1 MANIHTHYDNL
12 KVARNAPI
20 SVIKAAHKAL
30 CQTYHPD
37 KFQRNTEEA
46 ERIIKIVNASY
57 TALIN
62 PVTRAK
68 HDRWINKQEAKTKQS
83 EDTQFS
89 ETDEITQKQH
99 YQNQE
104 HTQPLPPKS
113 TQENWKPYNRASID
127 EYREID
133 AYKERYTVM
142 RYINECIALLVN
154 YWLELV
160 FYLVKYMKKSN

>member
-20 SVIKAAHKAL
+20 SVIKGAHKAL

-37 KFQRNTEEA
+37 KFQGSNEEA
-46 ERIIKIVNASY
+46 ERIMKIVNASY

-68 HDRWINKQEAKTKQS
+68 HDQWIKKQETKAKQS
-83 EDTQFS
+83 EDTKLS
-89 ETDEITQKQH
+89 ETDQH
-99 YQNQE
+99 YQQQE
-104 HTQPLPPKS
+104 HAQPPP
-113 TQENWKPYNRASID
+113 ENRAPCNRAFID

-133 AYKERYTVM
+133 AYKERFTVM
-142 RYINECIALLVN
+142 EYVNQGIALLVH

-160 FYLVKYMKKSN
+160 FSIAKYVKKGN

>member
-1 MANIHTHYDNL
+1 MTNIHTHYDNL

-37 KFQRNTEEA
+37 KFQGSNEEA
-46 ERIIKIVNASY
+46 ERIMKIVNVSY

-68 HDRWINKQEAKTKQS
+68 HDQWIKKQETKTKQS
-83 EDTQFS
+83 EDTKFS
-89 ETDEITQKQH
+89 ETDQVTEQQH
-99 YQNQE
+99 YQKQE
-104 HTQPLPPKS
+104 HAQPPPK
-113 TQENWKPYNRASID
+113 NWPPSHHAFID

-133 AYKERYTVM
+133 AYKEKFTVM
-142 RYINECIALLVN
+142 EYVNQGIAILVD
-154 YWLELV
+154 YWLEFL
-160 FYLVKYMKKSN
+160 FYIAKCVKKRN

>member
-1 MANIHTHYDNL
+1 MTNIHTHYDNL

-37 KFQRNTEEA
+37 KFQGSNQEA
-46 ERIIKIVNASY
+46 ERIMKIVNASY

-68 HDRWINKQEAKTKQS
+68 HDQWIKKQETKPKQT
-83 EDTQFS
+83 EDTRFS
-89 ETDEITQKQH
+89 ETDEVIEKPHYQKQE
-99 YQNQE
+99 Q
-104 HTQPLPPKS
+104 TQPPPKNCAPS
-113 TQENWKPYNRASID
+113 NRDFID

-133 AYKERYTVM
+133 AYKEKFTVM
-142 RYINECIALLVN
+142 EYVNQGIALLVN
-154 YWLELV
+154 YWLEFV
-160 FYLVKYMKKSN
+160 FSIAKYVKKSN